1 MPANCR
7 RAHRYIRDA
16 RKMAHDAFFGA
27 EVVTTSDKRL
37 LEQEPRA
44 IPGWVLEPGAVRRSI
59 DDPLKALER
68 LAELFSVQEFLAF
81 CSVSIPDLE
90 REWGKKKGQPTS
102 QAKESFKRLLSGLIT
117 EKRNAPSLKP
127 V

>member
-1 MPANCR
+1 M
-7 RAHRYIRDA
+7 
-16 RKMAHDAFFGA
+16 
-27 EVVTTSDKRL
+27 
-37 LEQEPRA
+37 
-44 IPGWVLEPGAVRRSI
+44 RRSI

>member
-1 MPANCR
+1 M
-7 RAHRYIRDA
+7 
-16 RKMAHDAFFGA
+16 
-27 EVVTTSDKRL
+27 
-37 LEQEPRA
+37 
-44 IPGWVLEPGAVRRSI
+44 RRSI

-102 QAKESFKRLLSGLIT
+102 QAKESI
-117 EKRNAPSLKP
+117 
-127 V
+127 